1 MKHRLTLLGA
11 GFACF
16 LAACTAQHKTAT
28 AETKA
33 ATAGDG
39 WTVLFDGKT
48 LSGWH
53 TYGKTA
59 ASTAWTVQDGA
70 IRLEGATKENS
81 KTREG
86 GDLVTDATFDNFDLQ
101 LEWKISKAGNSGIIF
116 YVQDD
121 PAKYKAT
128 YFTGPEM
135 QVLDNID
142 ASDNKKENHL
152 AGSLYDLIGTAQN
165 SQPKAVGE
173 WNQAEIKSVNGKLEL
188 YLNGVQTAATTMW
201 DDQWKQLVAGSKFK
215 NWPDFAK
222 FTWGHIALQD
232 HGHEVMFR
240 NIRIKKL

>member
-1 MKHRLTLLGA
+1 
-11 GFACF
+11 
-16 LAACTAQHKTAT
+16 
-28 AETKA
+28 
-33 ATAGDG
+33 
-39 WTVLFDGKT
+39 
-48 LSGWH
+48 
-53 TYGKTA
+53 
-59 ASTAWTVQDGA
+59 
-70 IRLEGATKENS
+70 
-81 KTREG
+81 
-86 GDLVTDATFDNFDLQ
+86 
-101 LEWKISKAGNSGIIF
+101 
-116 YVQDD
+116 
-121 PAKYKAT
+121 
-128 YFTGPEM
+128 M

-165 SQPKAVGE
+165 SKPKAVGE

-222 FTWGHIALQD
+222 FTSGHIALQD

>member
-1 MKHRLTLLGA
+1 MKHRLTILGA
-11 GFACF
+11 GIALS
-16 LAACTAQHKTAT
+16 LAACKAQHKTAA
-28 AETKA
+28 AEA
-33 ATAGDG
+33 APTTTSDG
-39 WTVLFDGKT
+39 WTVLFDGKS
-48 LSGWH
+48 LNGWH
-53 TYGKTA
+53 TYGKTSASA
-59 ASTAWTVQDGA
+59 AWSVQDGA
-70 IRLEGATKENS
+70 IRLEDATKENA

-86 GDLVTDATFDNFDLQ
+86 GDLVTDASFSNFDQ
-101 LEWKISKAGNSGIIF
+101 LEWKISRTGNSGIIF

-165 SQPKAVGE
+165 SKPKPVGE
-173 WNQAEIKSVNGKLEL
+173 WNMAEIKCVNGKLEL
-188 YLNGVQTAATTMW
+188 YLNGTQTAATTLW

-215 NWPDFAK
+215 GWADFAR
-222 FTWGHIALQD
+222 FTSGHIALQD

-240 NIRIKKL
+240 NIRIKQL